1 MSQVSGLYD
10 GVVTHQRLTPRRHR
24 LRYRLFQLLLDLDEL
39 PALGRDLRLFGHN
52 RFGLFSLHE
61 RDHLAGDGRTLRAQV
76 EAMLRGAGIEHRGGP
91 IRLLCLPRVL
101 GYVFN
106 PLSVFYCHRPSGEL
120 AAVVL
125 EVNNT
130 FGERHCYVVEA
141 TGGEVVRRGCAKT
154 FFVSPFLSLD
164 MTYDFRLAVP
174 GEHAT
179 TAILGRGPDGA
190 PIIAAAFSGARRD
203 LTDRALGR
211 AFFSHPLLTLKV
223 VAAIHWEALK
233 LLAKGVRLQPRPV
246 RPAREVTVVRDEAEP
261 LQSRPIWPPEGQVRP
276 PKQRCHPG
284 RSRERRGG
292 HDAYFAPAGA

>member
-1 MSQVSGLYD
+1 VSQVSGLYD
-10 GVVTHQRLTPRRHR
+10 GAVTHQRLTPRRHQ

-39 PALGRDLRLFGHN
+39 PALGRRLRLFGHD
-52 RFGLFSLHE
+52 GPALFSLRE
-61 RDHLAGDGRTLRAQV
+61 RDHLAGDGRPLRVQV
-76 EAMLRGAGIEHRGGP
+76 EAMLRGAGIDTHGGP

-141 TGGEVVRRGCAKT
+141 THAQSVRCGCAKA
-154 FFVSPFLSLD
+154 FFVSPFLGLD

-174 GEHAT
+174 GERAT
-179 TAILGRGPDGA
+179 TAILGRGADGA
-190 PIIAAAFSGARRD
+190 PIIAAAFSGARRELSD
-203 LTDRALGR
+203 GALGR
-211 AFFSHPLLTLKV
+211 AFLTHPLLTLRV

-233 LLAKGVRLQPRPV
+233 LLAKGVGLKPKPTPPGRS
-246 RPAREVTVVRDEAEP
+246 VTVVSAGPAR
-261 LQSRPIWPPEGQVRP
+261 
-276 PKQRCHPG
+276 
-284 RSRERRGG
+284 
-292 HDAYFAPAGA
+292 APADLAA